1 MVLSLVV
8 LASFESSLGSTL
20 SLPARLI
27 DEPETIID
35 SENGESQPSAV
46 KEDAMPQLQAD
57 SLAVGQT
64 ATAEIVAETVKQPQ
78 KISKFDN
85 LMKRVGAEMGYDW
98 RFMSA
103 IAYCESRFKEGL
115 VSKRGASGLMQ
126 VMPIVARHFKVPVSQ
141 IHHTE
146 TNVRLACRLLNE
158 SEQRLGFPENIS
170 ERDRLCIIL
179 ASYNA
184 GLGHVMDARRLAKAD
199 GANPNSWSVVSKYL
213 QLKADPAYYTRSEV
227 KAGRF
232 SGSKE
237 TLGFVKLAMSKY
249 DEYCEVAW

>member
-8 LASFESSLGSTL
+8 IAGFESSVGSAFVQPTTL
-20 SLPARLI
+20 NN
-27 DEPETIID
+27 EPET
-35 SENGESQPSAV
+35 SAV
-46 KEDAMPQLQAD
+46 VEAVNQQAD
-57 SLAVGQT
+57 SISAMQGEQ
-64 ATAEIVAETVKQPQ
+64 IAETAKLPQ
-78 KISKFDN
+78 TISKFDT
-85 LMKRVGAEMGYDW
+85 LMKRVGEESGYDW

-115 VSKRGASGLMQ
+115 VSKRGAAGLMQ
-126 VMPIVARHFKVPVSQ
+126 VMPVVARHFKVPVSH
-141 IHHTE
+141 IYNTE

-158 SEQRLGFPENIS
+158 FEKMLRFPENIT
-170 ERDRLCIIL
+170 EKDRLSIVL

-184 GLGHVMDARRLAKAD
+184 GVGHVQDARRLARAD

-232 SGSKE
+232 SGSRE
-237 TLGFVKLAMSKY
+237 TLGFVKLAMTKY
-249 DEYCEVAW
+249 DEYCEIAW

>member
-8 LASFESSLGSTL
+8 IAGFESSVGSAFVQPTTL
-20 SLPARLI
+20 NN
-27 DEPETIID
+27 EPET
-35 SENGESQPSAV
+35 SAV
-46 KEDAMPQLQAD
+46 VKEANQQAD
-57 SLAVGQT
+57 SLSAMQGEQIAEMAKLPQT
-64 ATAEIVAETVKQPQ
+64 
-78 KISKFDN
+78 ISKFDA
-85 LMKRVGAEMGYDW
+85 LMKRVGEESGYDW

-115 VSKRGASGLMQ
+115 VSKRGAAGLMQ
-126 VMPIVARHFKVPVSQ
+126 VMPVVARHFKVPVSH
-141 IHHTE
+141 IYNTE

-158 SEQRLGFPENIS
+158 FEKMLRFPENIT
-170 ERDRLCIIL
+170 EKDRLSIVL

-184 GLGHVMDARRLAKAD
+184 GVGHVQDARRLARAD

-232 SGSKE
+232 SGSRE
-237 TLGFVKLAMSKY
+237 TLGFVKLAMTKY
-249 DEYCEVAW
+249 DEYCEIAW

>member
-1 MVLSLVV
+1 MKRFLLSL
-8 LASFESSLGSTL
+8 TL
-20 SLPARLI
+20 LLTSAGIAFAQSVTVNKIWLEKDVTL
-27 DEPETIID
+27 
-35 SENGESQPSAV
+35 NG
-46 KEDAMPQLQAD
+46 KH
-57 SLAVGQT
+57 G
-64 ATAEIVAETVKQPQ
+64 K
-78 KISKFDN
+78 KIYFYLKTDG
-85 LMKRVGAEMGYDW
+85 LKDVP
-98 RFMSA
+98 MSA

-115 VSKRGASGLMQ
+115 VSKRGAAGLMQ

-146 TNVRLACRLLNE
+146 TNVRLACKLLNE

-232 SGSKE
+232 SGSRE

-249 DEYCEVAW
+249 DEYCEIAW

>member
-8 LASFESSLGSTL
+8 IAGFESSVGSAFVQPTTL
-20 SLPARLI
+20 NN
-27 DEPETIID
+27 EPET
-35 SENGESQPSAV
+35 SAV
-46 KEDAMPQLQAD
+46 VEEANQQAD
-57 SLAVGQT
+57 SISAMQSEQIAEMAKLPQT
-64 ATAEIVAETVKQPQ
+64 
-78 KISKFDN
+78 ISKFDT
-85 LMKRVGAEMGYDW
+85 LMKRVGEESGYDW

-115 VSKRGASGLMQ
+115 VSKRGAAGLMQ
-126 VMPIVARHFKVPVSQ
+126 VMPVVARHFKVPVSH
-141 IHHTE
+141 IYNTE

-158 SEQRLGFPENIS
+158 FEKMLRFPENIT
-170 ERDRLCIIL
+170 EKDRLSIVL

-184 GLGHVMDARRLAKAD
+184 GVGHVQDARRLAKAD

-232 SGSKE
+232 SGSRE
-237 TLGFVKLAMSKY
+237 TLGFVKLAMTKY
-249 DEYCEVAW
+249 DEYCEIAW